1 LANVTARG
9 KAVVAREG
17 NQMSKRQGRGRGSGT
32 QHPRPGGQRPRGTPS
47 DHPSA
52 DGQPLPAGQ
61 GPYTPGASASRQA
74 VERSSARPLIFL
86 SQLPWW
92 LPLIVVLALMIT
104 GFAVRGWIGA
114 VALVLVAAFLVWLAY
129 ISWPRVNTR
138 GRVLRIAA
146 VACMLAAAV
155 VQAMR

>member
-1 LANVTARG
+1 
-9 KAVVAREG
+9 
-17 NQMSKRQGRGRGSGT
+17 MSKRQGRGRGSGT

-47 DHPSA
+47 DG
-52 DGQPLPAGQ
+52 GQPLPASQ

-74 VERSSARPLIFL
+74 VERSSARPLMFL

-104 GFAVRGWIGA
+104 GFVVRGPIGA

-146 VACMLAAAV
+146 VGCMLAAAV